1 MAVKKDL
8 SVEYLGVKCQNP
20 FFLSSS
26 PVGSNYEM
34 VAKCFETGWG
44 GVMYKTVGIFVADE
58 CSPRFDRRN
67 KEGASWVSF
76 KTWNRFPTKTDRS

>member
-34 VAKCFETGWG
+34 VAKCFETG
-44 GVMYKTVGIFVADE
+44 
-58 CSPRFDRRN
+58 
-67 KEGASWVSF
+67 
-76 KTWNRFPTKTDRS
+76 

>member
-26 PVGSNYEM
+26 PVGNGCQ
-34 VAKCFETGWG
+34 VF
-44 GVMYKTVGIFVADE
+44 
-58 CSPRFDRRN
+58 
-67 KEGASWVSF
+67 
-76 KTWNRFPTKTDRS
+76 